1 VLVGRYD
8 VRLGVVMTRG
18 EWAEVGVRLPPHGP
32 HWATDGFRD
41 ELLAWVEGEVGEVL
55 GAERLKLRPWSTVW
69 RVETAAGVFYAK
81 QGCAQQS
88 YEVGVAVTL
97 AALHPH
103 RVVEVAASDA
113 GRGLLLTPDHGRTLL
128 ETAEQG
134 DPEVWGRVLRAAA
147 LLQRE
152 LVPEVGLLR
161 DAGLTTIGPDDAAP
175 YLEQR
180 LDALASLPPGHPMRP
195 DAATVAAVTAALP
208 AVRRWAEQVGALG
221 LPVTLNH
228 NDLHD
233 NNVFHVGE
241 DLRFFDFGDALLT
254 EPLGVL
260 LLPLTVLA
268 DRLDCAPDDPR
279 LRAAVEP
286 VLEVWSDL
294 VPLADLRAALPAA
307 VQLGRL
313 GRLETWLRCCPSMTD
328 EELAEWGPAVP
339 AWVGTLALEPPLG
352 PFPEAGASSP

>member
-1 VLVGRYD
+1 
-8 VRLGVVMTRG
+8 MTQPG
-18 EWAEVGVRLPPHGP
+18 AWAPIGVRLPAHSP
-32 HWATDGFRD
+32 HWLTDAFRD
-41 ELLAWVEGEVGEVL
+41 ELLAWVADRVGEVV
-55 GAERLKLRPWSTVW
+55 GAERVKVRPWSTVW
-69 RVETAAGVFYAK
+69 RVETVAGTFYAK
-81 QGCAQQS
+81 QNCALQA
-88 YEVGVAVTL
+88 YEVALVAVL
-97 AALHPH
+97 SGLDPH
-103 RVVEVAASDA
+103 RVVDVVAADTS
-113 GRGLLLTPDHGRTLL
+113 RGFLLTPDHGRTLR
-128 ETAEQG
+128 ETAAEDDLG
-134 DPEVWGRVLRAAA
+134 AWGRVLHAAA
-147 LLQRE
+147 LLQRD
-152 LVPEVGLLR
+152 LVPHVAALRAVGLPTITPA
-161 DAGLTTIGPDDAAP
+161 DAPS
-175 YLEQR
+175 YVEQR
-180 LDALASLPPGHPMRP
+180 LEALASLPPEHPTRP
-195 DAATVAAVTAALP
+195 GADTVAAVTATLP
-208 AVRRWAEQVGALG
+208 AVRLWAEQVGALG